1 MAHDHGGHGHASP
14 GKMHGSAFLISVV
27 LNSVFVVVEVVYGL
41 AAHSMA
47 LVADAAH
54 NLSDVLGLA
63 LAWGATALATR
74 RPSER
79 RTYGFRRSTIL
90 AALANAILLLVA
102 VGGVA
107 WEAVG
112 RFSHP
117 GKVEGWTVLTVA
129 AVGIAINGVAAFL
142 LSKGSKGDL
151 NARGAFLHMV
161 ADAAVSVGVV
171 ITGALILRTG
181 WMWLDPVVSLAI
193 SVVILF
199 GTWSLLRQ
207 SVDLALDAVPPH
219 INLQE
224 VKSHLEN
231 LPGIVQVHDLHIW
244 AMSTTECAL
253 TVHLVTGDGALPQT
267 FLRELSH
274 QLEHKFEIHHVTCQV
289 EPGEAAGA
297 CKQGPDEVV

>member
-1 MAHDHGGHGHASP
+1 MAHDHAGHGHASP
-14 GKMHGSAFLISVV
+14 GKMHGNAFLISVI
-27 LNSVFVVVEVVYGL
+27 LNAAFVVVEVVYGL
-41 AAHSMA
+41 AAHSMS

-54 NLSDVLGLA
+54 NLSDVLGLG
-63 LAWGATALATR
+63 LAWGATVLATR
-74 RPSER
+74 RPSAN

-107 WEAVG
+107 WEALG
-112 RFSHP
+112 RFANP
-117 GKVEGWTVLTVA
+117 GRVEGWTVLTVA
-129 AVGIAINGVAAFL
+129 AVGIVINGVAAFL
-142 LSKGSKGDL
+142 LSKGSKGDI
-151 NARGAFLHMV
+151 NARGAFLHLV

-181 WMWLDPVVSLAI
+181 WMWLDPVVSLGI

-207 SVDLALDAVPPH
+207 SVDLAMDAVPPH
-219 INLQE
+219 INLQA

-231 LPGIVQVHDLHIW
+231 LPGVVQVHDLHIW

-253 TVHLVTGDGALPQT
+253 TVHLVTGDAAMPRT

-274 QLEHKFEIHHVTCQV
+274 ELEHKFEIHHVTCQL
-289 EPGEAAGA
+289 EARESAGG
-297 CKQGPDEVV
+297 CKQRPDEVV

>member
-1 MAHDHGGHGHASP
+1 MAHDHGGGHGHGAP

-27 LNSVFVVVEVVYGL
+27 LNAAFVVVEVVYGL

-54 NLSDVLGLA
+54 NLSDVLGLG
-63 LAWGATALATR
+63 LAWGATVLATR
-74 RPSER
+74 LPSER

-90 AALANAILLLVA
+90 AALTNAILLLVA

-107 WEAVG
+107 WEAIG
-112 RFSHP
+112 RFANP
-117 GKVEGWTVLTVA
+117 GKVEGWTVLSVA
-129 AVGIAINGVAAFL
+129 AVGIGINGAAAFL
-142 LSKGSKGDL
+142 LSKGSKGDI
-151 NARGAFLHMV
+151 NARGAFLHLL
-161 ADAAVSVGVV
+161 ADAVVSVGVV

-181 WMWLDPVVSLAI
+181 WMWLDPVISLII

-207 SVDLALDAVPPH
+207 SVDLSLDAVPPH
-219 INLQE
+219 IDIQE
-224 VKSHLEN
+224 VKSYFAK
-231 LPGIVQVHDLHIW
+231 LPGILEVHDLHVW

-253 TVHLVTGDGALPQT
+253 TVHLVTADSMPPT
-267 FLRELSH
+267 FLRELARD
-274 QLEHKFEIHHVTCQV
+274 LEHEFEIHHVTCQL
-289 EPGEAAGA
+289 EPRESAGA